1 MESAR
6 VLDSDGRE
14 LSPCPLSKARR
25 MLAQGRAALVREDP
39 LTIQLPYAVR
49 LPPGPQVAEG
59 EKPGKGRRVL
69 LHICCGPCSTYCINC
84 LREEGFLVTGFWYN
98 PNIHPFAEHEKRLA
112 GFEAYI
118 RSVGLPVLREDGYEM
133 ALFLRLVAG
142 HEARDQRCRLC
153 YEMRLMRTAKVAARE
168 GFDAITTTL
177 LISPHQDQDMLLET
191 GEKVARESGV
201 EFHFENFRRGWSERG
216 RLTREHDLY
225 RQQYCGCIYSEWER
239 YAGEDVSSSQTGVR
253 DV

>member
-1 MESAR
+1 MLRPIRTVFLE
-6 VLDSDGRE
+6 E
-14 LSPCPLSKARR
+14 PLLLEDFPEAVHPFRCLENSSKRQGQQHI
-25 MLAQGRAALVREDP
+25 QGRLTHVHWGQDKLVFPAVDSEH
-39 LTIQLPYAVR
+39 LPMA
-49 LPPGPQVAEG
+49 
-59 EKPGKGRRVL
+59 
-69 LHICCGPCSTYCINC
+69 
-84 LREEGFLVTGFWYN
+84 
-98 PNIHPFAEHEKRLA
+98 
-112 GFEAYI
+112 
-118 RSVGLPVLREDGYEM
+118 LREDGYEM

-239 YAGEDVSSSQTGVR
+239 SAGEDVSTSQTGVR